1 MIITR
6 TPFRI
11 SFFGGGTDYP
21 SWFQE
26 NKGAVI
32 STSIDKFCFIS
43 LRKLPPF
50 FEFKYRVAYSKI
62 ENVKCLDDLEHKAVK
77 AIIKNSKVEEG
88 LEIHCESDLPA
99 RSGIGSSSA
108 FVVGLLNATY
118 SYQNIRTSKSKLAI
132 DAINI
137 ETNILNEIG
146 GIQDQYA
153 TSFGGLNLIEFNNDL
168 SVEVKPVAISDQRKK
183 ELNQSLM
190 LFFTGISRNS
200 CDVSKLFI
208 QNLSANQ
215 DYLDKLKSYVYEA
228 ERILFS
234 NCSIAD
240 FGYLLEDAWMIK
252 RKLCEGITNSTIDLI
267 YKKAIEAGATGGKLL
282 GAGAGG
288 FILLVVDPKK
298 RFQVLEAMKE
308 YVHVPFEFDSKGSQ
322 VIYYEN

>member
-21 SWFQE
+21 AWFQE
-26 NKGAVI
+26 NRGAVI
-32 STSIDKFCFIS
+32 STTIDKYCFLS

-50 FEFKYRVAYSKI
+50 FEFKYRVAYSKV
-62 ENVKCLDDLEHKAVK
+62 ENVKHLDDLEHKAVK
-77 AIIKNSKVEEG
+77 AILKNTKVKEG

-99 RSGIGSSSA
+99 RSGIGSSSS
-108 FVVGLLNATY
+108 FVVGLLNAVY
-118 SYQNIRTSKSKLAI
+118 AYQNISTSKSKLAI

-137 ETNILNEIG
+137 ETNILKEVG

-153 TSFGGLNLIEFNNDL
+153 TSFGGLNLIEFNNDS
-168 SVEVKPVAISDQRKK
+168 SVQVKPVNISDKRKK

-200 CDVSKLFI
+200 SDVSKLFI
-208 QNLSANQ
+208 KNLSLNN
-215 DYLDKLKSYVYEA
+215 DYLNKLKSYVYEA

-234 NCSIAD
+234 NCSLKD
-240 FGYLLEDAWMIK
+240 FGYLLEDSWKIK
-252 RKLCEGITNSTIDLI
+252 KKLSDGITNRTIDLI

-288 FILLVVDPKK
+288 FILLAVEPKK
-298 RFQVLEAMKE
+298 RIQVLEAMKE
-308 YVHVPFEFDSKGSQ
+308 YVHVPFEFDSIGSQ
-322 VIYYEN
+322 VIYSDN